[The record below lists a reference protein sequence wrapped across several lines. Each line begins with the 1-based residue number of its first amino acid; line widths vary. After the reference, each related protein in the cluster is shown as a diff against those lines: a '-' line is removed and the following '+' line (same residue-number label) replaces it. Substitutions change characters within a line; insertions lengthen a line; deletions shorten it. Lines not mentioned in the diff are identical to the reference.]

1 MRSLTFPERSAFP
14 PIADYALLSDCEVA
28 ALVAPSG
35 NVEWLCLPQFD
46 SPSVFSSM
54 LDRGAG
60 RFRFGPA
67 DAQVPTAR
75 RYLPGSMVV
84 ETTWKVRTGWL
95 VVRDALTVGPWHHT
109 TERAHR
115 QRRAPNDWE
124 ADHTLVRTARC
135 AQGMVELQLE
145 CEPRFEYGAQ
155 PAAWEYGGDGYHDAR
170 ATARR
175 APTSTCASTT
185 DMNVGFEGPRADRRA
200 RRCARA
206 RRRSWRS
213 AGRSTRARR
222 NFHEAF
228 ERVNAT
234 SEYWREWLSHGD
246 FPDHPWRSHLER
258 SALTLKGLQ
267 YAPSGGV
274 RRPRRRRRCRASR
287 AASATGTTAT
297 RSCAT
302 RRSPC
307 AAPTRSASTGRPTT
321 SSTSSPTWAPSTA
334 ASCRTSTPC
343 PAASRA
349 ARARRSTTCPG
360 YLGARPVR
368 VGNDAASVE
377 QHDVWGEIVDAV
389 YIHAKTRDKLP
400 ERVWPLVKK
409 QVELAAERWSKPD
422 RGIWALRGDPQ
433 HYVSS
438 KVMCWVALDR
448 GAAARRPARRAGARR
463 AVARGRARDPRR
475 RARARP
481 RRARRVHPALRDD
494 RPGRVSAP
502 DPARAAS
509 CRRRDHRVR
518 KTVLAI
524 QDELVEGGL
533 VLRHRPD
540 DPKFAVEGEAFAV
553 CSFWLVSA
561 LDEIGE
567 KDAARELCERLL
579 AYASP
584 LGPVRRAPRPGH
596 RPPPGQLPARVHAPG
611 AGQRAVARDGLRG
624 LPGAAGRGGDAGPR
638 RRLVGQ
644 PRDVAC
650 RRGRP

>member
-1 MRSLTFPERSAFP
+1 MKGLTFPERSAFP

-28 ALVAPSG
+28 ALIAPSG

-67 DAQVPTAR
+67 AAQVPTAR
-75 RYLPGSMVV
+75 RYLPGSMVL

-115 QRRAPNDWE
+115 QHRAPNDWE

-135 AQGMVELQLE
+135 AQGTVELSLE
-145 CEPRFEYGAQ
+145 CEPRFDYGRMPGQ
-155 PAAWEYGGDGYHDAR
+155 WDYSGEGYHQASAS
-170 ATARR
+170 ATGANVDL
-175 APTSTCASTT
+175 SFQT
-185 DMNVGFEGPRADRRA
+185 DMNVGFEGPRLTA
-200 RRCARA
+200 RTTLREGEAA
-206 RRRSWRS
+206 FVSLGWS
-213 AGRSTRARR
+213 AHPGPS

-246 FPDHPWRSHLER
+246 FPDHPWRSYLER

-267 YAPSGGV
+267 YAPTGGFV
-274 RRPRRRRRCRASR
+274 
-287 AASATGTTAT
+287 
-297 RSCAT
+297 
-302 RRSPC
+302 
-307 AAPTRSASTGRPTT
+307 AAPTT
-321 SSTSSPTWAPSTA
+321 SLPREPGGQRNWDYRYVFVRDSSFILRGAYSLGFDWEADDFLYFLTDLA
-334 ASCRTSTPC
+334 ADTDGTLQNIYSVSGERDLRERTLDHLS
-343 PAASRA
+343 
-349 ARARRSTTCPG
+349 G

-368 VGNDAASVE
+368 TGNDAATIE

-400 ERVWPLVKK
+400 ERVWPLVRK
-409 QVELAAERWSKPD
+409 QVELAAERWDKPD
-422 RGIWALRGDPQ
+422 RGIWALRGDPE

-448 GAAARRPARRAGARR
+448 GAELA
-463 AVARGRARDPRR
+463 D
-475 RARARP
+475 
-481 RRARRVHPALRDD
+481 LRDENELAD
-494 RPGRVSAP
+494 RW
-502 DPARAAS
+502 RAAAHEIREDVLEKGLDERGVFTQHYGS
-509 CRRRDHRVR
+509 SSLDASALLIPLVRFLPASDHRVR

-524 QDELVEGGL
+524 QEELVEGGL

-540 DPKFAVEGEAFAV
+540 DPNFAVEGEAFAV
-553 CSFWLVSA
+553 CSFWLVAA

-567 KDAARELCERLL
+567 KDAARALCERLL

-584 LGPVRRAPRPGH
+584 LGLYAEHLDPDTGRHLGNFP
-596 RPPPGQLPARVHAPG
+596 HAFTHLALVNALFHVIASEGGP
-611 AGQRAVARDGLRG
+611 G
-624 LPGAAGRGGDAGPR
+624 LPVSAATQVRAGA
-638 RRLVGQ
+638 
-644 PRDVAC
+644 
-650 RRGRP
+650 

>member
-1 MRSLTFPERSAFP
+1 MRSLMIPERSAFP

-35 NVEWLCLPQFD
+35 NIEWMCLPQFD

-95 VVRDALTVGPWHHT
+95 VVGEALTVGPWHHT

-145 CEPRFEYGAQ
+145 CEPRFDYGQQ
-155 PAAWEYGGDGYHDAR
+155 PAAWEYSGVGYHEAR
-170 ATARR
+170 AR
-175 APTSTCASTT
+175 AEGSALDLTFAT
-185 DMNVGFEGPRADRRA
+185 DLNVGFEGPRLT
-200 RRCARA
+200 
-206 RRRSWRS
+206 
-213 AGRSTRARR
+213 GRTTLREGETAFVTLGWSEHPCPRT
-222 NFHEAF
+222 FHEAF

-234 SEYWREWLSHGD
+234 SEYWREWLSHGEV
-246 FPDHPWRSHLER
+246 PDHPWGSCLER
-258 SALTLKGLQ
+258 SALTRKGLQ
-267 YAPSGGV
+267 YAPTGGFVAAATTSLPREPGGRRNWDYRYSFVRDSSFILRSAYSLGFDWEADDFLYFLTDLGARSGGELQNIYSV
-274 RRPRRRRRCRASR
+274 AGETELTEGEL
-287 AASATGTTAT
+287 TGL
-297 RSCAT
+297 S
-302 RRSPC
+302 
-307 AAPTRSASTGRPTT
+307 
-321 SSTSSPTWAPSTA
+321 
-334 ASCRTSTPC
+334 
-343 PAASRA
+343 
-349 ARARRSTTCPG
+349 G

-368 VGNDAASVE
+368 IGNDAAKIE
-377 QHDVWGEIVDAV
+377 QHDIWGEVVDAV
-389 YIHAKTRDKLP
+389 YIHAKTRDK
-400 ERVWPLVKK
+400 K
-409 QVELAAERWSKPD
+409 QVELAEDRWSNPA
-422 RGIWALRGDPQ
+422 RGIGALRGEPQ

-448 GAAARRPARRAGARR
+448 GVQLAE
-463 AVARGRARDPRR
+463 
-475 RARARP
+475 
-481 RRARRVHPALRDD
+481 LRDEMELAQRWRD
-494 RPGRVSAP
+494 VAQEIRDDVLEHGLDERNVFTQHYGTTTLDASALLIP
-502 DPARAAS
+502 LVRFLPS
-509 CRRRDHRVR
+509 TDHRVR

-533 VLRHRPD
+533 VLRHRPE
-540 DPKFAVEGEAFAV
+540 DPEFAVEGEAFAV
-553 CSFWLVSA
+553 CSFWLVAA

-584 LGPVRRAPRPGH
+584 LGLYAEHLDPDTGRHLGNFP
-596 RPPPGQLPARVHAPG
+596 HAFTHLSMVNALFHVIASEGGP
-611 AGQRAVARDGLRG
+611 G
-624 LPGAAGRGGDAGPR
+624 LPISAATQVRAGA
-638 RRLVGQ
+638 
-644 PRDVAC
+644 
-650 RRGRP
+650 

>member
-1 MRSLTFPERSAFP
+1 MRSLTVPERSAFP

-35 NVEWLCLPQFD
+35 NIEWLCLPQFG

-67 DAQVPTAR
+67 AAQVPTAR

-135 AQGMVELQLE
+135 AQGMVELQLD
-145 CEPRFEYGAQ
+145 CEPRFDYGRLAAQ
-155 PAAWEYGGDGYHDAR
+155 WEYDGPGYHDAK
-170 ATARR
+170 ATAPGSDLTLRFV
-175 APTSTCASTT
+175 T
-185 DMNVGFEGPRADRRA
+185 DLNVGFEGPRLT
-200 RRCARA
+200 
-206 RRRSWRS
+206 
-213 AGRSTRARR
+213 GRTTLREGEAAFVTLGWSEHPCPTT
-222 NFHEAF
+222 FHEAF

-246 FPDHPWRSHLER
+246 FPDHPWRSYLER

-267 YAPSGGV
+267 YAPTGGFV
-274 RRPRRRRRCRASR
+274 
-287 AASATGTTAT
+287 
-297 RSCAT
+297 
-302 RRSPC
+302 
-307 AAPTRSASTGRPTT
+307 AAPTTSLPREPGGERNWDYRFSFVRDSSFILRGAYSLGFDWEADDFLYFLTDLAAERSNGELQNIYSVSGGKDLTEERLDHL
-321 SSTSSPTWAPSTA
+321 S
-334 ASCRTSTPC
+334 
-343 PAASRA
+343 
-349 ARARRSTTCPG
+349 G

-368 VGNDAASVE
+368 IGNDSYSVE
-377 QHDVWGEIVDAV
+377 QHDVWGEIIDAV

-409 QVELAAERWSKPD
+409 QVELAAERWRQPD

-448 GAAARRPARRAGARR
+448 GAMLA
-463 AVARGRARDPRR
+463 D
-475 RARARP
+475 
-481 RRARRVHPALRDD
+481 LRDETELAERWRGVGQEIKHD
-494 RPGRVSAP
+494 VLDKGLDERGVFTQHYGTSAL
-502 DPARAAS
+502 DAS
-509 CRRRDHRVR
+509 ALLIPLVKFLPPSDHRVR

-540 DPKFAVEGEAFAV
+540 DPSFAVEGEAFAV
-553 CSFWLVSA
+553 CSFWLVAA

-567 KDAARELCERLL
+567 KDASRELCERLL
-579 AYASP
+579 AYSSD
-584 LGPVRRAPRPGH
+584 LGLYAEHLDPNTGRHLGNFP
-596 RPPPGQLPARVHAPG
+596 HAFTHLALVNALFHVIAAEGGP
-611 AGQRAVARDGLRG
+611 G
-624 LPGAAGRGGDAGPR
+624 LPISAATQVRAGA
-638 RRLVGQ
+638 
-644 PRDVAC
+644 
-650 RRGRP
+650 

>member
-1 MRSLTFPERSAFP
+1 MRSLTVPERSAFP

-35 NVEWLCLPQFD
+35 NIEWLCLPQFD
-46 SPSVFSSM
+46 SPAVFSSM

-75 RYLPGSMVV
+75 RYLPGSMVL

-135 AQGMVELQLE
+135 AQGMVEVQLE
-145 CEPRFEYGAQ
+145 CEPRFDYGQ
-155 PAAWEYGGDGYHDAR
+155 SPARWDYGGAGYHEAKAR
-170 ATARR
+170 AEGSALEL
-175 APTSTCASTT
+175 SFGT
-185 DMNVGFEGPRADRRA
+185 DLNVGFEGPRLT
-200 RRCARA
+200 
-206 RRRSWRS
+206 
-213 AGRSTRARR
+213 GRTTLREGETAFVTLGWSEHPYPKT
-222 NFHEAF
+222 FHEAF

-234 SEYWREWLSHGD
+234 SEYWREWLSHGE

-267 YAPSGGV
+267 YAPTGGFV
-274 RRPRRRRRCRASR
+274 
-287 AASATGTTAT
+287 AAA
-297 RSCAT
+297 
-302 RRSPC
+302 
-307 AAPTRSASTGRPTT
+307 TT
-321 SSTSSPTWAPSTA
+321 SLPREPGGQRNWDYRYSFVRDSSFILRGAYSLGFDWEADDFLYFLTDLGAKSDGELQNIYSVSGETELTEEILPGLS
-334 ASCRTSTPC
+334 
-343 PAASRA
+343 
-349 ARARRSTTCPG
+349 G

-368 VGNDAASVE
+368 MGNDAAKIE
-377 QHDVWGEIVDAV
+377 QHDIWGEVVDAV

-422 RGIWALRGDPQ
+422 RGIWALRGEPQ

-438 KVMCWVALDR
+438 KVMCWVALER
-448 GAAARRPARRAGARR
+448 GAQLAEIRDELALAERW
-463 AVARGRARDPRR
+463 RGITEEIKHDVMEHGLDERG
-475 RARARP
+475 
-481 RRARRVHPALRDD
+481 VFTQHYGTTALDA
-494 RPGRVSAP
+494 SALLIP
-502 DPARAAS
+502 LVRFLPPT
-509 CRRRDHRVR
+509 DHRVR
-518 KTVLAI
+518 KTVLAV

-540 DPKFAVEGEAFAV
+540 DPEFAVEGEAFAV
-553 CSFWLVSA
+553 CSFWLVAA

-567 KDAARELCERLL
+567 KDASRELCERLL

-584 LGPVRRAPRPGH
+584 LGLYAEHLDPDTGRHLGNFP
-596 RPPPGQLPARVHAPG
+596 HAFTHLSLVNALFHVIASEGGP
-611 AGQRAVARDGLRG
+611 G
-624 LPGAAGRGGDAGPR
+624 LPISAATQVRAGA
-638 RRLVGQ
+638 
-644 PRDVAC
+644 
-650 RRGRP
+650 